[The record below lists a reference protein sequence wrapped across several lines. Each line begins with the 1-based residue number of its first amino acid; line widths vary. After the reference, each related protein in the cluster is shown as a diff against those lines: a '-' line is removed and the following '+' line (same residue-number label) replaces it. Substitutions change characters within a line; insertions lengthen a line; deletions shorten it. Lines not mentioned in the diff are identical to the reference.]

1 MASGSVKVQLASVNG
16 TRQLSVQDEC
26 GPLSGPATI
35 TGNTMLVGAIAVGSV
50 GCGGDISTQ
59 HLWVLEFL
67 KQPIEMTFSEGILNW
82 RNGTETLNFKG
93 L

>member
-1 MASGSVKVQLASVNG
+1 
-16 TRQLSVQDEC
+16 
-26 GPLSGPATI
+26 
-35 TGNTMLVGAIAVGSV
+35 MLVGAIAVGSV

>member
-1 MASGSVKVQLASVNG
+1 
-16 TRQLSVQDEC
+16 
-26 GPLSGPATI
+26 
-35 TGNTMLVGAIAVGSV
+35 MLVGAIAVGSV
-50 GCGGDISTQ
+50 GCGGDISTR